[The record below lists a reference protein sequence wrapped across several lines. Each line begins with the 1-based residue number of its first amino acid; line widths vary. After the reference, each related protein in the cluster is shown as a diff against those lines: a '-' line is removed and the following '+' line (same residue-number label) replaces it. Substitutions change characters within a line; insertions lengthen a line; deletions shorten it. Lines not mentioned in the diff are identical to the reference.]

1 MGDITLRLM
10 WYVILSSS
18 ISEDARKM
26 LTSFGSAYISAL
38 AFRDVWAFVGRPN
51 LKGYTLYE
59 DVRLLLH
66 DVFRFS
72 GISVFFLGF
81 IIEVFCQS
89 CILLFILNL
98 IFSQFPYPPIPVFL
112 SVL

>member
-1 MGDITLRLM
+1 MKFYYRPSHSFWFMVQKCVCSIKVFSVGDVTLRLM

-59 DVRLLLH
+59 DVRMP
-66 DVFRFS
+66 FRFF
-72 GISVFFLGF
+72 GISVFFAKIVYCCPG
-81 IIEVFCQS
+81 
-89 CILLFILNL
+89 
-98 IFSQFPYPPIPVFL
+98 
-112 SVL
+112 